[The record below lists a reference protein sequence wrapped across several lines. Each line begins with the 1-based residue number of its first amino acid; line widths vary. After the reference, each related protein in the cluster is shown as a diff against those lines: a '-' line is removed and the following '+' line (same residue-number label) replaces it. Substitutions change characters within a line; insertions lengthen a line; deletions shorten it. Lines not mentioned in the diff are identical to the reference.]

1 MRILIVLVFLFANAF
16 SKDLGQN
23 FDKANNYY
31 NNSRY
36 SESIRIYESILDEGW
51 ESSNL
56 YFNLG
61 NSYFRQNQI
70 GQSIWAYNKALKMDP
85 RNEDL
90 IKNLSIAEA
99 KIKDRIILPDE
110 FYFVKV
116 YGNFKSRYT
125 LKEWLL
131 FGGVIMLFTVIS
143 FLISEFYVIKIF
155 KIVSLMKILMLLTI
169 TVHIVI
175 LDKFFDENNDNKIG
189 IIIDNQVKAFS
200 GPFYGDNSILFN
212 LNEGTEVK
220 IKQSQK
226 KWVEIILMDGKSAWI
241 TSNKIRLL

>member
-1 MRILIVLVFLFANAF
+1 MRKWITLLVFFSNVF
-16 SKDLGQN
+16 SKDFDEN
-23 FDKANNYY
+23 FYKANNYY
-31 NNSRY
+31 NNSKY
-36 SESIRIYESILDEGW
+36 LESINIYESILAEGW

-56 YFNLG
+56 YYNLG

-131 FGGVIMLFTVIS
+131 AGGIIVLFTVVS
-143 FLISEFYVIKIF
+143 FLISEFQILNNW
-155 KIVSLMKILMLLTI
+155 KIVRVVKILMLLTVMI
-169 TVHIVI
+169 HLVT
-175 LDKFFDENNDNKIG
+175 LDKFFDDNDNKLG
-189 IIIDNQVKAFS
+189 IIIDNQVKAYS
-200 GPFYGDNSILFN
+200 GPFYGDNSVLFN
-212 LNEGTEVK
+212 INEGAEVM
-220 IKQSQK
+220 IKQNQK
-226 KWVEIILMDGKSAWI
+226 NWTEIILLDGKRGWI

>member
-1 MRILIVLVFLFANAF
+1 MRKWITLLVFFSNVF
-16 SKDLGQN
+16 SKDFDEN
-23 FDKANNYY
+23 FYKANNYY
-31 NNSRY
+31 NNSKY
-36 SESIRIYESILDEGW
+36 LESINIYESILAGGW

-56 YFNLG
+56 YYNLG

-131 FGGVIMLFTVIS
+131 AGGIIVLFTVVS
-143 FLISEFYVIKIF
+143 FLISEFQILNNW
-155 KIVSLMKILMLLTI
+155 KIVRVVKVLMLLTVMI
-169 TVHIVI
+169 HLVT
-175 LDKFFDENNDNKIG
+175 LDKFFDDNDDKLG
-189 IIIDNQVKAFS
+189 IIIDNQVKAYS
-200 GPFYGDNSILFN
+200 GPFYGDNSVLFN
-212 LNEGTEVK
+212 INEGTEVM
-220 IKQSQK
+220 IKQNQK
-226 KWVEIILMDGKSAWI
+226 NWTEIILLDGKRGWI

>member
-1 MRILIVLVFLFANAF
+1 MRKWITLLVFFSNVF
-16 SKDLGQN
+16 SKDFDEN
-23 FDKANNYY
+23 FYKANNYY
-31 NNSRY
+31 NNSKY
-36 SESIRIYESILDEGW
+36 LESINIYESILAGGW

-56 YFNLG
+56 YYNLG

-131 FGGVIMLFTVIS
+131 AGGIIVLFTVVS
-143 FLISEFYVIKIF
+143 FLISEFHIF
-155 KIVSLMKILMLLTI
+155 NNLRIVRVVKILILLTVTI
-169 TVHIVI
+169 HIVI
-175 LDKFFDENNDNKIG
+175 LDKFFDDNDDKFG
-189 IIIDNQVKAFS
+189 IIIDNQVKAYS

-212 LNEGTEVK
+212 INEGTEVM
-220 IKQSQK
+220 IKQHQK
-226 KWVEIILMDGKSAWI
+226 NWTEIILLDGKSAWI
-241 TSNKIRLL
+241 TSNKIRVL

>member
-1 MRILIVLVFLFANAF
+1 MRKWITLLVFFSNVF
-16 SKDLGQN
+16 SKDFDEN
-23 FDKANNYY
+23 FYKANNYY
-31 NNSRY
+31 NNSKY
-36 SESIRIYESILDEGW
+36 LESINIYESILAEGW

-56 YFNLG
+56 YYNLG

-131 FGGVIMLFTVIS
+131 AGGIIVLFTVVS
-143 FLISEFYVIKIF
+143 FLISEFHIF
-155 KIVSLMKILMLLTI
+155 NNLKIVRVVKILILLTVTI
-169 TVHIVI
+169 HIVI
-175 LDKFFDENNDNKIG
+175 LDKFFDDDDDKFG
-189 IIIDNQVKAFS
+189 IIIDNQVKAYS

-212 LNEGTEVK
+212 INEGTEVM
-220 IKQSQK
+220 IKQHQK
-226 KWVEIILMDGKSAWI
+226 NWTEIILLDGKSAWI
-241 TSNKIRLL
+241 TSNKIRVL

>member
-1 MRILIVLVFLFANAF
+1 MRKWITLLVFFSNVF
-16 SKDLGQN
+16 SKDFDEN
-23 FDKANNYY
+23 FYKANNYY
-31 NNSRY
+31 NNSKY
-36 SESIRIYESILDEGW
+36 LESINIYESILAAGW

-56 YFNLG
+56 YYNLG

-131 FGGVIMLFTVIS
+131 AGGIIVLFTVVS
-143 FLISEFYVIKIF
+143 FLISEFHIF
-155 KIVSLMKILMLLTI
+155 NNLKIVRVVKILILLTVTI
-169 TVHIVI
+169 HIVI
-175 LDKFFDENNDNKIG
+175 LDKFFDDDDDKFG
-189 IIIDNQVKAFS
+189 IIIDNQVKAYS

-212 LNEGTEVK
+212 INEGTEVM
-220 IKQSQK
+220 IKQRQQNWTK
-226 KWVEIILMDGKSAWI
+226 IILLDGKSAWV

>member
-1 MRILIVLVFLFANAF
+1 MLLVLFSNIF
-16 SKDLGQN
+16 SKDFDEN
-23 FDKANNYY
+23 FNKANNYY
-31 NNSRY
+31 NNSKY
-36 SESIRIYESILDEGW
+36 LESIKIYESILAGGW

-56 YFNLG
+56 YYNLG

-70 GQSIWAYNKALKMDP
+70 GQSVWAYKKALKMDP

-131 FGGVIMLFTVIS
+131 AGGIIVLFAVVS
-143 FLISEFYVIKIF
+143 FLISEFHIF
-155 KIVSLMKILMLLTI
+155 NNLKIVRVVKILILLTVTI
-169 TVHIVI
+169 HIVI
-175 LDKFFDENNDNKIG
+175 LDKFFDDDDDKFG
-189 IIIDNQVKAFS
+189 IIIDNQVKAYS

-212 LNEGTEVK
+212 INEGTEVM
-220 IKQSQK
+220 IKQNQK
-226 KWVEIILMDGKSAWI
+226 NWTEIILLDGKRAWI
-241 TSNKIRLL
+241 ISNKIRLL

>member
-1 MRILIVLVFLFANAF
+1 MRKWITLLVFFSNVF
-16 SKDLGQN
+16 SKDFDEN
-23 FDKANNYY
+23 FYKANNYY
-31 NNSRY
+31 NNSKY
-36 SESIRIYESILDEGW
+36 LESINIYESILAEGW

-56 YFNLG
+56 YYNLG

-131 FGGVIMLFTVIS
+131 AGGIIVLFTVVS
-143 FLISEFYVIKIF
+143 FLISEFQILNNW
-155 KIVSLMKILMLLTI
+155 KIVRVVKILMLLTVMI
-169 TVHIVI
+169 HLVT
-175 LDKFFDENNDNKIG
+175 LDKFFDDNDDKLG
-189 IIIDNQVKAFS
+189 IIIDNQVKAYS

-212 LNEGTEVK
+212 INEGTEVM
-220 IKQSQK
+220 IKQNQK
-226 KWVEIILMDGKSAWI
+226 NWTEIILLDGKRGWI

>member
-1 MRILIVLVFLFANAF
+1 MRKWITLLVFFSNVF
-16 SKDLGQN
+16 SKDFDEN
-23 FDKANNYY
+23 FFKANNYY
-31 NNSRY
+31 NNSKY
-36 SESIRIYESILDEGW
+36 LESINIYESILAEGW

-56 YFNLG
+56 YYNLG

-131 FGGVIMLFTVIS
+131 AGGIIVLFTVVS
-143 FLISEFYVIKIF
+143 FLISEFQILNNWN
-155 KIVSLMKILMLLTI
+155 IVRVVKVLMLLTVMI
-169 TVHIVI
+169 HLVT
-175 LDKFFDENNDNKIG
+175 LDKFFDDNDVKLG
-189 IIIDNQVKAFS
+189 IIIDNQVKAYS

-212 LNEGTEVK
+212 INEGTEVM
-220 IKQSQK
+220 IKQNQK
-226 KWVEIILMDGKSAWI
+226 NWTEIILLDGKRAWI
-241 TSNKIRLL
+241 TSNNIRLL

>member
-1 MRILIVLVFLFANAF
+1 MRKWITLLVFFSNVF
-16 SKDLGQN
+16 SKDFDEN
-23 FDKANNYY
+23 FYKANNYY
-31 NNSRY
+31 NNSKY
-36 SESIRIYESILDEGW
+36 LESINIYESILAAGW

-56 YFNLG
+56 YYNLG

-131 FGGVIMLFTVIS
+131 AGGIIVLFTVVS
-143 FLISEFYVIKIF
+143 FLISEFHIF
-155 KIVSLMKILMLLTI
+155 NNLKIVRVVKILILLTVTI
-169 TVHIVI
+169 HIVI
-175 LDKFFDENNDNKIG
+175 LDKFFDDDDDKFG
-189 IIIDNQVKAFS
+189 IIIDNQVKAYS

-212 LNEGTEVK
+212 INEGTEVM
-220 IKQSQK
+220 IKQYQK
-226 KWVEIILMDGKSAWI
+226 NWTEIILLDGKSAWI
-241 TSNKIRLL
+241 TSNKIRVL

>member
-1 MRILIVLVFLFANAF
+1 MRKWITLLVFFSNVF
-16 SKDLGQN
+16 SKDFDEN
-23 FDKANNYY
+23 FYKANNYY
-31 NNSRY
+31 NNSKY
-36 SESIRIYESILDEGW
+36 LESINIYESILAEGW

-56 YFNLG
+56 YYNLG

-131 FGGVIMLFTVIS
+131 AGGIIVLFTVVS
-143 FLISEFYVIKIF
+143 FLISEFHIF
-155 KIVSLMKILMLLTI
+155 NNLKIVRVVKILILLTVTI
-169 TVHIVI
+169 HIVI
-175 LDKFFDENNDNKIG
+175 LDKFFDDKDDNIG
-189 IIIDNQVKAFS
+189 IIIDNQVEAYS
-200 GPFYGDNSILFN
+200 GPFYGDNSVLFN
-212 LNEGTEVK
+212 VNEGTEVM
-220 IKQSQK
+220 IKQNQK
-226 KWVEIILMDGKSAWI
+226 NWIEIILLDGKRAWI
-241 TSNKIRLL
+241 TSDKIRVL

>member
-1 MRILIVLVFLFANAF
+1 MRKWITLLVFFSNVF
-16 SKDLGQN
+16 SKDFDEN
-23 FDKANNYY
+23 FYKANNYY
-31 NNSRY
+31 NNSKY
-36 SESIRIYESILDEGW
+36 LESINIYESILAEGW

-56 YFNLG
+56 YYNLG

-131 FGGVIMLFTVIS
+131 AGGIIVLFTVVS
-143 FLISEFYVIKIF
+143 FLISEFQILNNW
-155 KIVSLMKILMLLTI
+155 KIVRVVKVLMLLTVMI
-169 TVHIVI
+169 HLVT
-175 LDKFFDENNDNKIG
+175 LDKFFDDNDVKLG
-189 IIIDNQVKAFS
+189 IIIDNQVKAYS

-212 LNEGTEVK
+212 INEGTEVM
-220 IKQSQK
+220 IKQNQK
-226 KWVEIILMDGKSAWI
+226 NWTEIILLDGKRAWI
-241 TSNKIRLL
+241 TSNNIRLL

>member
-1 MRILIVLVFLFANAF
+1 MLLVFFSNIF
-16 SKDLGQN
+16 SKDFDEN
-23 FDKANNYY
+23 FNKANNYY
-31 NNSRY
+31 NNSKY
-36 SESIRIYESILDEGW
+36 LESIKIYESILAGGW

-56 YFNLG
+56 YYNLG

-70 GQSIWAYNKALKMDP
+70 GQSVWAYKKALKMDP

-90 IKNLSIAEA
+90 IKNLSITEA

-131 FGGVIMLFTVIS
+131 AGGIIVLFAVVS
-143 FLISEFYVIKIF
+143 FLISEFHIF
-155 KIVSLMKILMLLTI
+155 NNLKIVRVVKILILLTVTI
-169 TVHIVI
+169 HIVI
-175 LDKFFDENNDNKIG
+175 LDKFFDDDDDKFG
-189 IIIDNQVKAFS
+189 IIIDNQVKAYS

-212 LNEGTEVK
+212 INEGTEVM
-220 IKQSQK
+220 IKQNQK
-226 KWVEIILMDGKSAWI
+226 NWTEIILLDGKRAWI
-241 TSNKIRLL
+241 ISNKIRLL

>member
-1 MRILIVLVFLFANAF
+1 MLLVFFSNIF
-16 SKDLGQN
+16 SKDFDEN
-23 FDKANNYY
+23 FKKANNYY
-31 NNSRY
+31 NNSKY
-36 SESIRIYESILDEGW
+36 LESIKIYESILAGGW

-56 YFNLG
+56 YYNLG
-61 NSYFRQNQI
+61 NSYFRQHQI

-110 FYFVKV
+110 FYFVRV

-131 FGGVIMLFTVIS
+131 VGGIIVLFTVVS
-143 FLISEFYVIKIF
+143 FLVSEFHIF
-155 KIVSLMKILMLLTI
+155 NNLKIVRVVKILILLSVTI
-169 TVHIVI
+169 HIVI
-175 LDKFFDENNDNKIG
+175 LDKFFDDNDYKLG
-189 IIIDNQVKAFS
+189 IIIDNQVKAYS

-212 LNEGTEVK
+212 INEGTEVM
-220 IKQSQK
+220 IKQNQK
-226 KWVEIILMDGKSAWI
+226 KWIEIILLDGKRGWI

>member
-1 MRILIVLVFLFANAF
+1 MRKWITLLVFFSNVF
-16 SKDLGQN
+16 SKDFDEN
-23 FDKANNYY
+23 FNKANNYY
-31 NNSRY
+31 NNSKY
-36 SESIRIYESILDEGW
+36 LESIKIYESILAGGW

-56 YFNLG
+56 YYNLG

-131 FGGVIMLFTVIS
+131 VGGIIVLFTVVS
-143 FLISEFYVIKIF
+143 FLISEFHIF
-155 KIVSLMKILMLLTI
+155 NNMKIIRIVKILILLTVTI
-169 TVHIVI
+169 HIVI
-175 LDKFFDENNDNKIG
+175 LDKFFDDDDDKFG
-189 IIIDNQVKAFS
+189 IIIDNQVKAYS
-200 GPFYGDNSILFN
+200 GPFY
-212 LNEGTEVK
+212 
-220 IKQSQK
+220 
-226 KWVEIILMDGKSAWI
+226 
-241 TSNKIRLL
+241 

>member
-1 MRILIVLVFLFANAF
+1 MRKWITLLVFFSNVF
-16 SKDLGQN
+16 SKDFDEN
-23 FDKANNYY
+23 FYKANNYY
-31 NNSRY
+31 NNSKY
-36 SESIRIYESILDEGW
+36 LESINVYESILAGGW

-56 YFNLG
+56 YYNLG

-131 FGGVIMLFTVIS
+131 AGGIIVLFTVVS
-143 FLISEFYVIKIF
+143 FLISEFQILNNW
-155 KIVSLMKILMLLTI
+155 KIVRVVKILMLLTVMI
-169 TVHIVI
+169 HLVT
-175 LDKFFDENNDNKIG
+175 LDKFFDDNDDKLG
-189 IIIDNQVKAFS
+189 IIIDNQVKAYS
-200 GPFYGDNSILFN
+200 GPFYGDNSVLFN
-212 LNEGTEVK
+212 INEGTEVM
-220 IKQSQK
+220 IKQNQK
-226 KWVEIILMDGKSAWI
+226 NWTEIILLDGKRGWI

>member
-1 MRILIVLVFLFANAF
+1 MLLVLFSNIF
-16 SKDLGQN
+16 SKDFNEN
-23 FDKANNYY
+23 FNKANNYY
-31 NNSRY
+31 NNSKY
-36 SESIRIYESILDEGW
+36 LESIKIYESILAGGW

-56 YFNLG
+56 YYNLG

-70 GQSIWAYNKALKMDP
+70 GQSVWAYKKALKMDP

-131 FGGVIMLFTVIS
+131 AGGIIVLFAVVS
-143 FLISEFYVIKIF
+143 FLISEFHIF
-155 KIVSLMKILMLLTI
+155 NNLKIVRVVKILILLTVTI
-169 TVHIVI
+169 HIVI
-175 LDKFFDENNDNKIG
+175 LDKFFDDDDDKFG
-189 IIIDNQVKAFS
+189 IIIDNQVKAYS

-212 LNEGTEVK
+212 INEGTEVM
-220 IKQSQK
+220 IKQNQK
-226 KWVEIILMDGKSAWI
+226 NWTEIILLDGKRAWI
-241 TSNKIRLL
+241 ISNKIRLL

>member
-1 MRILIVLVFLFANAF
+1 MRKWITLLVFFSNVF
-16 SKDLGQN
+16 SKDFDEN
-23 FDKANNYY
+23 FYKANNYY
-31 NNSRY
+31 NNSKY
-36 SESIRIYESILDEGW
+36 LESINIYESILAEGW

-56 YFNLG
+56 YYNLG

-131 FGGVIMLFTVIS
+131 AGGIIVLFTVVS
-143 FLISEFYVIKIF
+143 FLISEFHIFNNLKIIR
-155 KIVSLMKILMLLTI
+155 IVKILILLTVTI
-169 TVHIVI
+169 HIVI
-175 LDKFFDENNDNKIG
+175 LDKFFDDDDDKFG
-189 IIIDNQVKAFS
+189 IIIDNQVKAYS

-212 LNEGTEVK
+212 INEGTEVM
-220 IKQSQK
+220 IKQYQK
-226 KWVEIILMDGKSAWI
+226 NWTEIILLDGKSAWI
-241 TSNKIRLL
+241 TSNKIRVL

>member
-1 MRILIVLVFLFANAF
+1 MRKWITLLVFFSNVF
-16 SKDLGQN
+16 SKDFDEN
-23 FDKANNYY
+23 FYKANNYY
-31 NNSRY
+31 NNSKY
-36 SESIRIYESILDEGW
+36 LESINIYESILAEGW

-56 YFNLG
+56 YYNLG

-131 FGGVIMLFTVIS
+131 AGGIIVLFTVVS
-143 FLISEFYVIKIF
+143 FLISEFQILNNW
-155 KIVSLMKILMLLTI
+155 KIVRVVKILMLLTVMI
-169 TVHIVI
+169 HLVT
-175 LDKFFDENNDNKIG
+175 LDKFFDDNDDKLG
-189 IIIDNQVKAFS
+189 IIIDNQVKAYS
-200 GPFYGDNSILFN
+200 GPFYGDNSVLFN
-212 LNEGTEVK
+212 INEGTEVM
-220 IKQSQK
+220 IKQNQK
-226 KWVEIILMDGKSAWI
+226 NWTEIILLDGKRGWI

>member
-1 MRILIVLVFLFANAF
+1 MLLVFFSNIF
-16 SKDLGQN
+16 SKDFDEN
-23 FDKANNYY
+23 FNKANNYY
-31 NNSRY
+31 NNSKY
-36 SESIRIYESILDEGW
+36 LESIKIYENILAGGW

-56 YFNLG
+56 YYNLG

-131 FGGVIMLFTVIS
+131 AGGIIVLFTVVS
-143 FLISEFYVIKIF
+143 FLILEFQILNNW
-155 KIVSLMKILMLLTI
+155 KIVRVVKVLMLLTVMI
-169 TVHIVI
+169 HLVT
-175 LDKFFDENNDNKIG
+175 LDKFFDDNDDKLG
-189 IIIDNQVKAFS
+189 IIIDNQVKAYS

-212 LNEGTEVK
+212 INEGTEAI
-220 IKQSQK
+220 IKQNQK
-226 KWVEIILMDGKSAWI
+226 NWTEIILMDGKRAWI

>member
-1 MRILIVLVFLFANAF
+1 MRALVILISLFSNIF
-16 SKDLGQN
+16 SKDFDQN
-23 FDKANNYY
+23 FNEANNYY
-31 NNSRY
+31 NDSKY
-36 SESIRIYESILDEGW
+36 LESIKIYESILAGGW

-56 YFNLG
+56 YYNLG

-131 FGGVIMLFTVIS
+131 AGGIIVLFTVVS
-143 FLISEFYVIKIF
+143 FLISEFHIF
-155 KIVSLMKILMLLTI
+155 NNLKIVRVVKILILLTVTI
-169 TVHIVI
+169 HIVI
-175 LDKFFDENNDNKIG
+175 LDKFFDDKDDNIG
-189 IIIDNQVKAFS
+189 IIIDNQVEAYS
-200 GPFYGDNSILFN
+200 GPFYGDNSVLFN
-212 LNEGTEVK
+212 VNEGTEVM
-220 IKQSQK
+220 IKQNQK
-226 KWVEIILMDGKSAWI
+226 NWIEIILLDGKRAWI
-241 TSNKIRLL
+241 TSDKIRVL

>member
-1 MRILIVLVFLFANAF
+1 MRKWITLLVFFSNVF
-16 SKDLGQN
+16 SKDFDEN
-23 FDKANNYY
+23 FYKANNYY
-31 NNSRY
+31 NNSKY
-36 SESIRIYESILDEGW
+36 LESINIYESILAEGW

-56 YFNLG
+56 YYNLG

-131 FGGVIMLFTVIS
+131 AGGIIVLFTVVS
-143 FLISEFYVIKIF
+143 FLISEFQILNNW
-155 KIVSLMKILMLLTI
+155 KIVRVVKVLMLLTVMI
-169 TVHIVI
+169 HLVT
-175 LDKFFDENNDNKIG
+175 LDKFFDDNDDKLG
-189 IIIDNQVKAFS
+189 IIIDNQVKAYS

-212 LNEGTEVK
+212 INEGIEIK
-220 IKQSQK
+220 INQSQK
-226 KWVEIILMDGKSAWI
+226 NWTEIILLDGKRGWI

>member
-1 MRILIVLVFLFANAF
+1 MRKWITLLVFFSNVF
-16 SKDLGQN
+16 SKDFDEN
-23 FDKANNYY
+23 FYKANNYY
-31 NNSRY
+31 NNSKY
-36 SESIRIYESILDEGW
+36 LESINIYESILAEGW

-56 YFNLG
+56 YYNLG

-131 FGGVIMLFTVIS
+131 AGGIIVLFTVVS
-143 FLISEFYVIKIF
+143 FLISEFQILNNW
-155 KIVSLMKILMLLTI
+155 KIVRVVKILMLLTVMI
-169 TVHIVI
+169 HLVT
-175 LDKFFDENNDNKIG
+175 LDKFFDDNDDKLG
-189 IIIDNQVKAFS
+189 IIIDNQVKAYS
-200 GPFYGDNSILFN
+200 GPFYGDNSVLFN
-212 LNEGTEVK
+212 INEGAEVM
-220 IKQSQK
+220 IKQNQK
-226 KWVEIILMDGKSAWI
+226 NWTEIILLDGKRGWI

>member
-1 MRILIVLVFLFANAF
+1 MRALVILISLFSNIF
-16 SKDLGQN
+16 SKDFDQN
-23 FDKANNYY
+23 FNEANNYY
-31 NNSRY
+31 NDSKY
-36 SESIRIYESILDEGW
+36 LESIKIYESILAGGW

-56 YFNLG
+56 YYNMG

-70 GQSIWAYNKALKMDP
+70 GQSIWAYKKALKMDP

-110 FYFVKV
+110 FYFVKI
-116 YGNFKSRYT
+116 YGKFKSRYI

-131 FGGVIMLFTVIS
+131 IGGVIVLFTVIS
-143 FLISEFYVIKIF
+143 FLFSEFRIINNLIILKAVKF
-155 KIVSLMKILMLLTI
+155 LMLLTVL
-169 TVHIVI
+169 VHIVI
-175 LDKFFDENNDNKIG
+175 LDKYFDENEDKLG
-189 IIIDNQVKAFS
+189 IIIDNKVNAYS
-200 GPFYGDNSILFN
+200 GPFYGDNSILFSI
-212 LNEGTEVK
+212 NEGTEVI

-226 KWVEIILMDGKSAWI
+226 DWMEIILLDGKRAWI